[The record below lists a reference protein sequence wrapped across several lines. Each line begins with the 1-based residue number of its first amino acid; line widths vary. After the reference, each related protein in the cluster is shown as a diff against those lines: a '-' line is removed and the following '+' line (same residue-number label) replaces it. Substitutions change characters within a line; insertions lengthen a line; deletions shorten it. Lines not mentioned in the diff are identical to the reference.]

1 MAMNREQ
8 KRSAQRQGLAGPDGT
23 PVATK
28 DRRQPAQRQK
38 EERTKPTDFMREVVS
53 ELRKTSWPTRSETI
67 RLAAIVFVAIVIL
80 TAFIFAIDLAF
91 GEAFTRLFTTTT
103 KSTSSAS
110 LVAFLPTIRVLR

>member
-23 PVATK
+23 PVSNK
-28 DRRQPAQRQK
+28 DRRQPAQRLK
-38 EERTKPTDFMREVVS
+38 EERTKPADFVREVVS
-53 ELRKTSWPTRSETI
+53 ELRKTSWPTRKETV

-80 TAFIFAIDLAF
+80 TAFIFAIDLGF
-91 GEAFTRLFTTTT
+91 GEGFTRLFTTT

-110 LVAFLPTIRVLR
+110 LIAFLPTIRVLR